1 MFSPKLGASGSDSIG
16 DLLTSKEELEI
27 KKQKLS
33 KEKEHVDQS
42 QVKSLGTKV
51 SELPGIPVGPT
62 KVSRMKKKK
71 VCSAVDSIMI
81 HCTFC
86 SF

>member
-16 DLLTSKEELEI
+16 DLLTSKEEQEI

-42 QVKSLGTKV
+42 QVNTLGTKV

-62 KVSRMKKKK
+62 KVSRMKIKKSLSSTLNI
-71 VCSAVDSIMI
+71 CQ
-81 HCTFC
+81 
-86 SF
+86 